1 MSPLLL
7 RASHSLWPRLTLC
20 DYLLYFVCSICE
32 HLAQPKGE
40 ASHIA
45 HAPDIGRPHPKEL
58 FRVPFPILVPLLA
71 GSLLGLGSSGAS
83 APPSTRSLCAP
94 PLGVGESPSGCTG
107 APVVPVAGFSSPN
120 SRSSSVWKFSRTQG
134 AKEGESFAAITK
146 TADTT
151 QSDPDFAGLI
161 VRCAPKGKVDV
172 LVALIRPFPPRSHPQ
187 VTIAASTGGT
197 LTVEASM
204 AAAGAAV
211 LLPDE
216 VSAFASGK
224 WQTTPS
230 LSVAVKESD
239 SEIKGVVSL
248 TGLREAYNLLIANC
262 GQ

>member
-1 MSPLLL
+1 MVNDAICWPLL
-7 RASHSLWPRLTLC
+7 RVSHDSEPQVSLC
-20 DYLLYFVCSICE
+20 DYLLYFLRPLDRQDAQPEGAASSGRVASDIE
-32 HLAQPKGE
+32 QLLFRGTFDVPLPHLA
-40 ASHIA
+40 
-45 HAPDIGRPHPKEL
+45 L
-58 FRVPFPILVPLLA
+58 MLA
-71 GSLLGLGSSGAS
+71 GSLLGASGGASS
-83 APPSTRSLCAP
+83 APPST
-94 PLGVGESPSGCTG
+94 
-107 APVVPVAGFSSPN
+107 VVQVAASASI
-120 SRSSSVWKFSRTQG
+120 WKFSRTQG
-134 AKEGESFAAITK
+134 PKDGESFAAITK

-161 VRCAPKGKVDV
+161 VRCAPKGKIDV

-187 VTIAASTGGT
+187 VTIAASNGGT

-230 LSVAVKESD
+230 LSVAVKESGSD
-239 SEIKGVVSL
+239 IRGVVAL
-248 TGLREAYNLLIANC
+248 TGLREAYNSLVANC